1 MPAATLPTPAKRPR
15 AARPKVDAVLVDAV
29 DVAHSAAREAA
40 EHPGD
45 VGEHLAA
52 TMDADRL
59 ASHTF
64 ACTMRGYRGWHWTVT
79 VARAP
84 RSKTV
89 TVCEVELLPGAE
101 AILAP
106 EWLPWSERL
115 RPGDIGPGDV
125 LPFRADDPRLVPGYT
140 PTGDEEE
147 DRVAIEELALARARV
162 LSPEGRDE
170 AAQRW
175 YAGSRGPTTPGSVQ
189 AASDCGSC
197 GFLVLLQGSL
207 GQVFGVCANEWSE
220 DDGRVV
226 SLDHGCGAHSETDV
240 EPHPTDWPD
249 DAPVIDEMTVE
260 IVDLGTQPAAAA
272 DASATEAASQT
283 EPVAETE
290 SQADPAAEAAS
301 QTEPVVETKS
311 QAEPVVAH
319 EGGTGQA
326 EMTLDDSVQETTP
339 VETTPV
345 ETAAAGSTDRDTSED
360 DTSEDDTSD
369 GDSTVTGP
377 TGTTGED
384 STSQGSVADA

>member
-29 DVAHSAAREAA
+29 DVALSAAREAA

-260 IVDLGTQPAAAA
+260 IVDLGAQPAAAS
-272 DASATEAASQT
+272 DATATETASQT
-283 EPVAETE
+283 EPVVETE
-290 SQADPAAEAAS
+290 SQADPAAEASS
-301 QTEPVVETKS
+301 QSEPVGETTS
-311 QAEPVVAH
+311 QAESADDHDGV
-319 EGGTGQA
+319 TGRA
-326 EMTLDDSVQETTP
+326 EMTLDDSVQETTS
-339 VETTPV
+339 V
-345 ETAAAGSTDRDTSED
+345 ETAAAGTTDDDAPED
-360 DTSEDDTSD
+360 DTSE
-369 GDSTVTGP
+369 GASTVTGT
-377 TGTTGED
+377 TGTTGTDEGED
-384 STSQGSVADA
+384 SASQGSVADA

>member
-15 AARPKVDAVLVDAV
+15 SARPKADPVLVDAV
-29 DVAHSAAREAA
+29 DVALSAAREAA

-45 VGEHLAA
+45 VGEHLGAS
-52 TMDADRL
+52 MDADRL

-140 PTGDEEE
+140 PTGDDEE

-162 LSPEGRDE
+162 LSADGRDE

-175 YAGSRGPTTPGSVQ
+175 YAGSRGPTTPGSIQ

-197 GFLVLLQGSL
+197 GFMVKLQGTL
-207 GQVFGVCANEWSE
+207 GQVFGVCANAWSE

-260 IVDLGTQPAAAA
+260 IVDRGAEPAAGDGPTA
-272 DASATEAASQT
+272 DAEPAVGGAAQGEADQRDVTVEDAGQDSPSEDDASRDDSGHGAASQ
-283 EPVAETE
+283 
-290 SQADPAAEAAS
+290 
-301 QTEPVVETKS
+301 
-311 QAEPVVAH
+311 
-319 EGGTGQA
+319 
-326 EMTLDDSVQETTP
+326 DDSDQDGSSHDD
-339 VETTPV
+339 
-345 ETAAAGSTDRDTSED
+345 AG
-360 DTSEDDTSD
+360 
-369 GDSTVTGP
+369 
-377 TGTTGED
+377 
-384 STSQGSVADA
+384 QGSVADA

>member
-29 DVAHSAAREAA
+29 DVALSAAREAA

-260 IVDLGTQPAAAA
+260 IVDLGAKPAAAS
-272 DASATEAASQT
+272 DATVVEAA
-283 EPVAETE
+283 
-290 SQADPAAEAAS
+290 
-301 QTEPVVETKS
+301 S
-311 QAEPVVAH
+311 QAEPVVDAESQAEPAVETELQAEPAVAH
-319 EGGTGQA
+319 EGGTGRT
-326 EMTLDDSVQETTP
+326 EMTLDDSVQETSS
-339 VETTPV
+339 VD
-345 ETAAAGSTDRDTSED
+345 TAAAGTTDDETTDDETTDDETTEDATSE
-360 DTSEDDTSD
+360 
-369 GDSTVTGP
+369 GDSTVTGT
-377 TGTTGED
+377 TGTVEGQD
-384 STSQGSVADA
+384 SASQGSVADA

>member
-1 MPAATLPTPAKRPR
+1 MPAATLPTPAKRTR
-15 AARPKVDAVLVDAV
+15 TAKPKADAVLVGAV
-29 DVAHSAAREAA
+29 DVALAAAREAA

-125 LPFRADDPRLVPGYT
+125 LPFRADDPRLEPGYT

-162 LSPEGRDE
+162 LSVDGKDE

-175 YAGSRGPTTPGSVQ
+175 YAGSRGPTTPGAIQ

-197 GFLVLLQGSL
+197 GFMVMLQGSL

-240 EPHPTDWPD
+240 EPHPTDWPA
-249 DAPVIDEMTVE
+249 DAPVIDEMSVE
-260 IVDLGTQPAAAA
+260 IVDRGAPKQDAAARSA
-272 DASATEAASQT
+272 STETPSAEGMSTEGTSIEATDAEAPEGSGVTEASETADGT
-283 EPVAETE
+283 ELVAETE
-290 SQADPAAEAAS
+290 KAAEA
-301 QTEPVVETKS
+301 TESEQVAEAADIEAPADTEAP
-311 QAEPVVAH
+311 AEPEAP
-319 EGGTGQA
+319 A
-326 EMTLDDSVQETTP
+326 ETVPPAQPS
-339 VETTPV
+339 
-345 ETAAAGSTDRDTSED
+345 
-360 DTSEDDTSD
+360 SD
-369 GDSTVTGP
+369 GSEP
-377 TGTTGED
+377 E
-384 STSQGSVADA
+384 GSVAGA

>member
-1 MPAATLPTPAKRPR
+1 MPAATLPTPAKRSR
-15 AARPKVDAVLVDAV
+15 TARPKADAVLVDAV
-29 DVAHSAAREAA
+29 DVALSAAREAA

-140 PTGDEEE
+140 PTGDDEE

-175 YAGSRGPTTPGSVQ
+175 YAGSRGPTTPGSIQ

-197 GFLVLLQGSL
+197 GFLVLLQGTL

-240 EPHPTDWPD
+240 EPHPTDWPA

-260 IVDLGTQPAAAA
+260 IVDRAPEAE
-272 DASATEAASQT
+272 SAE
-283 EPVAETE
+283 
-290 SQADPAAEAAS
+290 ADPAVGTET
-301 QTEPVVETKS
+301 TEPAT
-311 QAEPVVAH
+311 A
-319 EGGTGQA
+319 
-326 EMTLDDSVQETTP
+326 DDST
-339 VETTPV
+339 
-345 ETAAAGSTDRDTSED
+345 
-360 DTSEDDTSD
+360 
-369 GDSTVTGP
+369 
-377 TGTTGED
+377 
-384 STSQGSVADA
+384 QGSVADA

>member
-29 DVAHSAAREAA
+29 DVALSAAREAA

-290 SQADPAAEAAS
+290 SQADPSAEAAS
-301 QTEPVVETKS
+301 QTEPVVETES

-339 VETTPV
+339 VET
-345 ETAAAGSTDRDTSED
+345 AAAGSTDR

-377 TGTTGED
+377 TGTDEGQD

>member
-29 DVAHSAAREAA
+29 DVALSAAREAA

-260 IVDLGTQPAAAA
+260 IVDLGAQPTAAA
-272 DASATEAASQT
+272 DATAREAGSQT
-283 EPVAETE
+283 EPVV
-290 SQADPAAEAAS
+290 EAAS
-301 QTEPVVETKS
+301 QTEPVVETTS
-311 QAEPVVAH
+311 QAEPADDH
-319 EGGTGQA
+319 DGGTGQA
-326 EMTLDDSVQETTP
+326 EMTLDDSVQETTS
-339 VETTPV
+339 V
-345 ETAAAGSTDRDTSED
+345 ETAAVGTTDRDTSED
-360 DTSEDDTSD
+360 SVSEDDTSE

-377 TGTTGED
+377 TGTTGTDEGQD

>member
-29 DVAHSAAREAA
+29 DVALSAAREAA

-260 IVDLGTQPAAAA
+260 IVDLGAQPTAAA
-272 DASATEAASQT
+272 DATAREAGSQTEPVVEAGSQT
-283 EPVAETE
+283 EPVAE
-290 SQADPAAEAAS
+290 AAS
-301 QTEPVVETKS
+301 QAEPVVETKS
-311 QAEPVVAH
+311 QAEPADDH
-319 EGGTGQA
+319 DGGTGQA

-339 VETTPV
+339 VETS
-345 ETAAAGSTDRDTSED
+345 AAGSTDRDASED
-360 DTSEDDTSD
+360 DASEGDTSE
-369 GDSTVTGP
+369 GDSTE
-377 TGTTGED
+377 TGTTGTDEGQD

>member
-29 DVAHSAAREAA
+29 DVALSAAREAA

-260 IVDLGTQPAAAA
+260 IVDLGAQPAAAS
-272 DASATEAASQT
+272 DATATETASQT
-283 EPVAETE
+283 EPVVETE
-290 SQADPAAEAAS
+290 SQADPAAEASS
-301 QTEPVVETKS
+301 QSEPVGETTS
-311 QAEPVVAH
+311 QAESADDHDGV
-319 EGGTGQA
+319 TGRA
-326 EMTLDDSVQETTP
+326 EMTLDDSVQETTS
-339 VETTPV
+339 V
-345 ETAAAGSTDRDTSED
+345 ETAAAGLTDRDTSED
-360 DTSEDDTSD
+360 GVSEDDTSE
-369 GDSTVTGP
+369 GDSAVTGP
-377 TGTTGED
+377 TGTTGTDEGQD

>member
-29 DVAHSAAREAA
+29 DVALSAAREAA

-260 IVDLGTQPAAAA
+260 IVDLGAQPAAAA
-272 DASATEAASQT
+272 SDAAATEAESQT
-283 EPVAETE
+283 
-290 SQADPAAEAAS
+290 DPAAEAAS

-311 QAEPVVAH
+311 QAEPADDH
-319 EGGTGQA
+319 DGGTGQA
-326 EMTLDDSVQETTP
+326 EMTLDDSVQETTSVETAA

-345 ETAAAGSTDRDTSED
+345 ETAAAGTTDDDASED
-360 DTSEDDTSD
+360 DTSEV
-369 GDSTVTGP
+369 DSTVTGP
-377 TGTTGED
+377 TGTTGTDEGQD

>member
-29 DVAHSAAREAA
+29 DVALSAAREAA

-140 PTGDEEE
+140 PSGDEEE

-260 IVDLGTQPAAAA
+260 IVDLGAQPAAAA
-272 DASATEAASQT
+272 DATAREAG
-283 EPVAETE
+283 
-290 SQADPAAEAAS
+290 S
-301 QTEPVVETKS
+301 QTEPVVEAGSQTEPVVTTKS
-311 QAEPVVAH
+311 QAEPADDH
-319 EGGTGQA
+319 DGGTGQA

-339 VETTPV
+339 VETS
-345 ETAAAGSTDRDTSED
+345 AAGSTDRDASED
-360 DTSEDDTSD
+360 DASEGDTSE

-377 TGTTGED
+377 TGTTGTDETQD

>member
-29 DVAHSAAREAA
+29 DVALSAAREAA

-260 IVDLGTQPAAAA
+260 IVDLGAQPAAAA
-272 DASATEAASQT
+272 DATAT
-283 EPVAETE
+283 
-290 SQADPAAEAAS
+290 EAAS

-311 QAEPVVAH
+311 QAEPAVKTKSQAEPADDH
-319 EGGTGQA
+319 DGGTGQA

-339 VETTPV
+339 VETA
-345 ETAAAGSTDRDTSED
+345 EAGSTDRDASED
-360 DTSEDDTSD
+360 DASEDGVSEDDASE

-377 TGTTGED
+377 TGTTGTDETQD

>member
-29 DVAHSAAREAA
+29 DVALSAAREAA

-260 IVDLGTQPAAAA
+260 IVDLGAQPAAAS
-272 DASATEAASQT
+272 DAAATEAASQT
-283 EPVAETE
+283 E
-290 SQADPAAEAAS
+290 PAAEAAS

-311 QAEPVVAH
+311 QAEPADDH
-319 EGGTGQA
+319 DGGTGQA
-326 EMTLDDSVQETTP
+326 EMTLDDSVQETTS
-339 VETTPV
+339 V
-345 ETAAAGSTDRDTSED
+345 ETAAVGTTDRDTSED
-360 DTSEDDTSD
+360 SVSEDDTSE

-377 TGTTGED
+377 TGTTGTDEGQD